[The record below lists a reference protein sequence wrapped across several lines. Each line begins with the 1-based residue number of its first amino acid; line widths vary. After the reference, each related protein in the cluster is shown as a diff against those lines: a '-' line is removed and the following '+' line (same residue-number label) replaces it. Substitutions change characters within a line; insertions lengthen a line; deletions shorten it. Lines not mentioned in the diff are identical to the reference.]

1 MLMPAQKK
9 VQTGWMI
16 LIGAVLFIAALVHFT
31 FQQTRLEYQVCMSFA
46 GGTHCATAKG
56 ATADD
61 AVRSAKDIDCGLLA
75 NGRDANIRCMDAP
88 ANVTRIK

>member
-1 MLMPAQKK
+1 MPERKK

-56 ATADD
+56 ATADE
-61 AVRSAKDIDCGLLA
+61 AIRSAKNIDCGLLA
-75 NGRDANIRCMDAP
+75 DGRDANIQCMGAP
-88 ANVTRIK
+88 ASITRLK